1 MTKKEYEK
9 LTAAVAKEVTKALR
23 PLIQTMAEQAQ
34 LRAIH
39 NEPND
44 LDRPMTL
51 GAFRT
56 FMSRGG
62 TFQTNGGHDNEADFK

>member
-9 LTAAVAKEVTKALR
+9 LTAAVAKEVTKALK

-39 NEPND
+39 EPPNE
-44 LDRPMTL
+44 LDRPMTKA
-51 GAFRT
+51 AF
-56 FMSRGG
+56 
-62 TFQTNGGHDNEADFK
+62 NGIYGPG